1 MHLQLLNQLA
11 QSLHGDFIGRVV
23 RLGDQQQ
30 RSVEAFAEALG
41 DDVIALACRGIQ
53 VGRGAGRNAQL
64 HFRYR
69 NGCCSKPQN
78 NQNNDDPAVFHC
90 EIRPAV

>member
-11 QSLHGDFIGRVV
+11 QCLHGDFIGRVV

-30 RSVEAFAEALG
+30 RSVEPFSEALG

-53 VGRGAGRNAQL
+53 VSRGAGRNAEL

-69 NGCCSKPQN
+69 NCGCAKYQN
-78 NQNNDDPAVFHC
+78 HQNNDDPAVFHC
-90 EIRPAV
+90 EVRPAV